1 MQYVP
6 VQQANGPVETTLVQ
20 QALPGMITPVNHR
33 KCGLKAPI
41 NGAFDLHGNVREWV
55 SDNYSDVYY
64 SEVTDGVVNPQ
75 GPAAPSSGTKRSQR
89 GGYYGSKKADIRS
102 ANRHSSTHTTHSSTS
117 GFRVCADP

>member
-41 NGAFDLHGNVREWV
+41 NGACLICMEM
-55 SDNYSDVYY
+55 
-64 SEVTDGVVNPQ
+64 
-75 GPAAPSSGTKRSQR
+75 SG
-89 GGYYGSKKADIRS
+89 
-102 ANRHSSTHTTHSSTS
+102 S
-117 GFRVCADP
+117 GFQIITVTFITVKLRMAW